1 MNFFHRI
8 LKYKNVF
15 LLSFLFVFIF
25 SCLFTTKA
33 SATIGSTV
41 DGLID
46 KVTGSGSDDEKLSL
60 SDVAEA
66 AADYYGEAIQ
76 PQDDGVK
83 GLTVYSSSDDNIS
96 GAGAFVGYGTKG
108 WLASALSNSSNAP
121 KYSSFASIPTDDKNG
136 NKTNDILNYCRYGY
150 VLSSLGLDTTGWDS
164 SINFVSV
171 IVGGSVLLLY
181 GVAVA
186 VPVMFDAVLSILKT
200 LNPFNL
206 FGVISGMDPTSANST
221 LPAVLAPLATEVKN
235 WYGAIH
241 DFSWAVTVPI
251 FFAMLVVSLLL
262 FKTTNKGSKIKKY
275 IIRIGFLAIG
285 MPLLGSVYT
294 SVLDSMSQFTS
305 AGNSSASKVVASTFC
320 DFEAWAN
327 NSRLAVPDGAT
338 IGFTTDGATNAAG
351 VVPTANSIMNVRGT
365 CYAINAAS
373 GAIPSDG
380 QSPFSSVDTSS
391 KDSENIGKKAASWD
405 TINTTTDINNDT
417 NSGDVKA
424 ITNMLLRY
432 SSSTDSFYHSSGYE
446 SKVKS
451 ELSQAAAIDS
461 DTSKGI
467 NKLFKDA
474 IKSSFYEKDDAKNLF
489 NNTNYAGGYN
499 VFDNGGLKCS
509 VSGDSNSQTGV
520 FSDKCGSNYSKS
532 LPSSSNSLNQG
543 LSSVS
548 LYNYLNTSF
557 NSGDMTV
564 YSSEKASS
572 GFVRQSHKSVS
583 LVGTGMSSFLYWVN
597 CLLLLGCFSII
608 GVFYAFSIVFANL
621 KRGIRLIMAV
631 PFAMLGAIRGI
642 VKVITYTVMMLI
654 EVIATIFLYGIVTQL
669 ILSISTI
676 ISAPFIVGLSS
687 GIWAVGAVANA
698 PVFIMIIELITAI
711 VYIIFIKTALKLR
724 KQVIKALDE
733 ASSDII
739 SKFIDA
745 QGVPEGKKEPGL
757 IKKGLGAAASGAAMA
772 AGNKLMSGGVS
783 GGADAGVSGSQK
795 TVATGDGSEGADTGG
810 TDGKSP
816 SGGDKAL
823 PGAVGKDGKS
833 LTGPKGKGDDPNGD
847 TLGLNKSAMA
857 TEREADLKAKLKKE
871 KIEAGAKKVAE
882 GGVKVGEGIAK
893 GMAGDEAGA
902 AKDIAEGSQQINE
915 GKEQIANADK
925 EAEQEAKAQV
935 AKEETEKEQ
944 ADQSND
950 NNPDGNTNNDS
961 DGYSGTNNNLDNNA
975 NTSASSTAN
984 DYSSGKSNASNCTY
998 TSKSGKSF
1006 EIPEEHRAKVDEK
1019 TNANIESGTKKVNRG
1034 NDLIQKGLKQYKDGN
1049 KKEGSE
1055 TIAAGNKLVKKGQNK
1070 INNAR
1075 DKAIKDVYN
1084 DITGKQQSNSTS
1096 ASTSSKWGTQTE
1108 KFVPPIKPNND
1119 LI

>member
-1 MNFFHRI
+1 MNFFHKM
-8 LKYKNVF
+8 LKHKNVF
-15 LLSFLFVFIF
+15 VIGILFVFVFSFLFMI
-25 SCLFTTKA
+25 KA
-33 SATIGSTV
+33 SAATN
-41 DGLID
+41 
-46 KVTGSGSDDEKLSL
+46 SDDDKLSL
-60 SDVAEA
+60 SNVAEA
-66 AADYYGEAIQ
+66 VADYYGEATA
-76 PQDDGVK
+76 PGDSGVK

-108 WLASALSNSSNAP
+108 WFASALSNSSNAP

-171 IVGGSVLLLY
+171 VVGGSVLLLY
-181 GVAVA
+181 GIAVA
-186 VPVMFDAVLSILKT
+186 VPVMFDAVLGILKT

-221 LPAVLAPLATEVKN
+221 LPAALAPLATEVKN

-241 DFSWAVTVPI
+241 AFSWAVTVPI
-251 FFAMLVVSLLL
+251 FFTMLVVSLLL

-294 SVLDSMSQFTS
+294 SALDSMSQFTS

-373 GAIPSDG
+373 GAIPSNG

-451 ELSQAAAIDS
+451 ELSQAAAINS

-520 FSDKCGSNYSKS
+520 FSDKCGSDYSKP

-642 VKVITYTVMMLI
+642 VKVITYTIMMLI

-669 ILSISTI
+669 ILSISNV

-724 KQVIKALDE
+724 KQIVKALDE

-772 AGNKLMSGGVS
+772 AGNKLMSGGIS
-783 GGADAGVSGSQK
+783 GGGDAGVSGSQK
-795 TVATGDGSEGADTGG
+795 TVATGDGSETSG

-816 SGGDKAL
+816 SGGKAL
-823 PGAVGKDGKS
+823 PGTVGKGGES
-833 LTGPKGKGDDPNGD
+833 LTGPKIKGNDPDGD
-847 TLGLNKSAMA
+847 KLGLNKSAMD
-857 TEREADLKAKLKKE
+857 TEREADLKADIKKQKL
-871 KIEAGAKKVAE
+871 EAGAKQVAE
-882 GGVKVGEGIAK
+882 GGIKVGKGVAK
-893 GMAGDEAGA
+893 GIAGDEAGA
-902 AKDIAEGSQQINE
+902 AKDIAEGSAQMNK
-915 GKEQIANADK
+915 GKEMIANADK

-935 AKEETEKEQ
+935 AKEKAEKEQ

-984 DYSSGKSNASNCTY
+984 DYSSGKSNASNYAY

-1055 TIAAGNKLVKKGQNK
+1055 TIAAGNTLVKKGQNK

-1096 ASTSSKWGTQTE
+1096 ASTSTSSKWGTQTE